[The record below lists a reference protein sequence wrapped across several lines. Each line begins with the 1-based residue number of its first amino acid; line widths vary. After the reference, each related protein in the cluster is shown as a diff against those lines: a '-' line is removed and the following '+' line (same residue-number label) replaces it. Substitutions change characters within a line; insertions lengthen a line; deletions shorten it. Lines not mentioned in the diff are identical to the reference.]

1 MNLSIKTLAASALL
15 IAVSACSSIQHK
27 DAKDVAYALDFDNHN
42 PEKASIYV
50 FRSKHD
56 PTHVYRDLYLDG
68 KFVTKIGGCGYF
80 FREVEPGEHTIT
92 AYSRF
97 GTYVRTTIDARA
109 GQDYYI
115 DQGYDSTKFT
125 LSFIPTPMTLDA
137 ASIPGGRRSIKECP
151 NDLLPDLDGTQPDL
165 AASATIVDKHI
176 SEEVLSRK

>member
-1 MNLSIKTLAASALL
+1 MTKPISQRYDSLVNK
-15 IAVSACSSIQHK
+15 
-27 DAKDVAYALDFDNHN
+27 KDVAYALDFDNHN

-50 FRSKHD
+50 FRSKRD
-56 PTHVYRDLYLDG
+56 PTNVYRDLYLDG

-97 GTYVRTTIDARA
+97 GTYVRTTIDAWA

-125 LSFIPTPMTLDA
+125 LSFNPPTMTLDA
-137 ASIPGGRRSIKECP
+137 ASIPVGRRSIRECP

>member
-1 MNLSIKTLAASALL
+1 MIITYITKPISQRYDSLVNK
-15 IAVSACSSIQHK
+15 
-27 DAKDVAYALDFDNHN
+27 KDVAYALDFDNHN

-97 GTYVRTTIDARA
+97 GTYVRTTIDA
-109 GQDYYI
+109 
-115 DQGYDSTKFT
+115 
-125 LSFIPTPMTLDA
+125 
-137 ASIPGGRRSIKECP
+137 
-151 NDLLPDLDGTQPDL
+151 
-165 AASATIVDKHI
+165 
-176 SEEVLSRK
+176 